1 MGSRKKP
8 HINLHKK
15 KKAVFLWR
23 TKIQF
28 NMKITRFILVLSCF
42 IFVFNA
48 CSTDVDLYVDLKNTT
63 IVYGVMDVAKD
74 TNVIK
79 IIRAFSGSNSDSFDA
94 NEIALI
100 ADSSNYPGK
109 LDARFVEYEKGKGGT
124 YLPTGREII
133 LDTMTINNKEEGP
146 FYFPN
151 QKLYYTTEHFNVN
164 SLYKKYKYKLLV
176 LKSNDTISSETSLI
190 GGERFQINTPMVFFK
205 AENGGKRKLLFSPD
219 DNDAMYKAT
228 MQFNY
233 KELRPGQDTV
243 CKNVN
248 WSFGPY
254 STFDLGYE
262 GGNLYYTYREDQLFS
277 LLENAIGDDNFNVER
292 FFDSFVITIFAYG
305 KELEEYIRIG
315 EATSSIDYFYTNIH
329 GGLGILS
336 SYHEISKK
344 VDISSR
350 TMTDLLSKNWGFK
363 YIGY

>member
-1 MGSRKKP
+1 MK
-8 HINLHKK
+8 NL
-15 KKAVFLWR
+15 
-23 TKIQF
+23 
-28 NMKITRFILVLSCF
+28 RFIPIISCF
-42 IFVFNA
+42 IFAFNS
-48 CSTDVDLYVDLKNTT
+48 CSTDVDIYTELKDTT

-74 TNVIK
+74 TNFVK
-79 IIRAFSGSNSDSFDA
+79 IVRAYSGNNDDSFNA
-94 NEIALI
+94 NQIALI

-109 LDARFVEYEKGKGGT
+109 LDVRFLEFKGEAHGNT

-133 LDTMTINNKEEGP
+133 LDTMTIHNKQEGP

-164 SLYKKYKYKLLV
+164 SLYTKYKYKLLI
-176 LKSNDTISSETSLI
+176 LKSYDSISSEISLI
-190 GGERFQINTPMVFFK
+190 GGKRFQINTPMVFFK
-205 AENGGKRKLLFSPD
+205 AENGGQRKLLFSPD

-233 KELRPGQDTV
+233 KELRSGQDTV

-248 WSFGPY
+248 WSYGPY

-262 GGNLYYTYREDQLFS
+262 GGNLYYTYREEQLFS

-305 KELEEYIRIG
+305 KELEEYIQIG
-315 EATSSIDYFYTNIH
+315 GGASSIDYYYTNIH

-344 VDISSR
+344 VDISSH
-350 TMTDLLSKNWGFK
+350 TMTDLLSKGWGFK
-363 YIGY
+363 NIGY